1 MVSPRV
7 PCPCRA
13 CDEPVP
19 VRTPRETMSTVH
31 KLTAVVMVIVAA
43 VLAVF
48 TSSQT
53 LVPTTTRVPVTSKPL
68 LAVDL
73 SATPS
78 GWVPVAYGDAQVS
91 VPANFKVFYLDTQCS
106 SNVRPGTVL
115 VGESRPALTCSRS
128 PVQPGGTLVHLHPLT
143 RNPASWTHE
152 KPTLVNG
159 LSFYLGP
166 GMDPLLAGYG
176 LEYQA
181 NDYIVPSLG
190 IEVAGVGLMT
200 KRVIDTLARSP
211 RAWCSLPVQSQ
222 QSRHPGSP

>member
-1 MVSPRV
+1 M
-7 PCPCRA
+7 
-13 CDEPVP
+13 
-19 VRTPRETMSTVH
+19 
-31 KLTAVVMVIVAA
+31 
-43 VLAVF
+43 
-48 TSSQT
+48 
-53 LVPTTTRVPVTSKPL
+53 
-68 LAVDL
+68 
-73 SATPS
+73 
-78 GWVPVAYGDAQVS
+78 
-91 VPANFKVFYLDTQCS
+91 
-106 SNVRPGTVL
+106 
-115 VGESRPALTCSRS
+115 
-128 PVQPGGTLVHLHPLT
+128 
-143 RNPASWTHE
+143 
-152 KPTLVNG
+152 NG